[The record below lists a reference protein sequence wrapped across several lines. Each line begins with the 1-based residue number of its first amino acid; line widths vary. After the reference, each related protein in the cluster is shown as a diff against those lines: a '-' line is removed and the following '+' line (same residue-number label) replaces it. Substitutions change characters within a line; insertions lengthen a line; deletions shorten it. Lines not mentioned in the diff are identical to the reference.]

1 MEKIRFA
8 ARQFYDEIENRL
20 ICNNQKKDT
29 QLMSNEQIEMRRKN
43 LTALL
48 IRIGKIIQLTEKI

>member
-8 ARQFYDEIENRL
+8 ARQLYDEIEHRL
-20 ICNNQKKDT
+20 ICNNNKTDT
-29 QLMSNEQIEMRRKN
+29 QNMNDEQIEMRRKN

-48 IRIGKIIQLTEKI
+48 IRIGKIIQLTETI